1 MAREDHARFERLSLQ
16 AASQTLEEVVRRV
29 TPEDDGFT
37 DNMLG
42 KPGARELE
50 PETAE
55 TLRKKAIEASLKSA
69 HMVGYL
75 RSMARFVIGKGPEF
89 SPVDMPDETTEAIS
103 DWWGK
108 FKVINKWDEQI
119 EDEIPLAHVAR
130 RARRSSGVSSRST
143 RARRR
148 SGSQPRSSWRT
159 SGASASGSTRA
170 SSSPKTSQRAWS
182 SSG

>member
-1 MAREDHARFERLSLQ
+1 MNDGNGEQRPGIFRMVGSLLRAPFEERMAREDHARFERLSLQ

-89 SPVDMPDETTEAIS
+89 SPVDMPDETT
-103 DWWGK
+103 
-108 FKVINKWDEQI
+108 
-119 EDEIPLAHVAR
+119 
-130 RARRSSGVSSRST
+130 
-143 RARRR
+143 
-148 SGSQPRSSWRT
+148 
-159 SGASASGSTRA
+159 
-170 SSSPKTSQRAWS
+170 
-182 SSG
+182 